1 MRRHID
7 TLNMEK
13 KNSRLL
19 IHKSYLITDVKL
31 IYNFF
36 LALSKKREL
45 KEKLKK
51 LSVFWCET
59 TWYLTAW
66 KHATSRP
73 PLQRSH
79 MRRRLTAVLAWF
91 GIFLSG
97 AHWADQL
104 LDRSFFTHTVSI

>member
-31 IYNFF
+31 IYHFF
-36 LALSKKREL
+36 LSVIENKRV
-45 KEKLKK
+45 KRKVKKK

-59 TWYLTAW
+59 TWYLTA
-66 KHATSRP
+66 
-73 PLQRSH
+73 
-79 MRRRLTAVLAWF
+79 
-91 GIFLSG
+91 
-97 AHWADQL
+97 
-104 LDRSFFTHTVSI
+104 

>member
-31 IYNFF
+31 IYHFF
-36 LALSKKREL
+36 LALSKIREL

-51 LSVFWCET
+51 VIGFLVWDNLVFNSLKARHLE
-59 TWYLTAW
+59 
-66 KHATSRP
+66 ATS
-73 PLQRSH
+73 
-79 MRRRLTAVLAWF
+79 TT
-91 GIFLSG
+91 
-97 AHWADQL
+97 
-104 LDRSFFTHTVSI
+104 FTHAQTFDLCVGLIWDLFIWSSLSWPTFRP

>member
-31 IYNFF
+31 IYHFF
-36 LALSKKREL
+36 FSVIEKREL

-51 LSVFWCET
+51 VIGFLVWDNLVFNSLKARHLE
-59 TWYLTAW
+59 
-66 KHATSRP
+66 ATS
-73 PLQRSH
+73 
-79 MRRRLTAVLAWF
+79 TT
-91 GIFLSG
+91 
-97 AHWADQL
+97 
-104 LDRSFFTHTVSI
+104 FTHAQTFDRCLGLIWDLFIWSLLSWPTFRP

>member
-31 IYNFF
+31 IYHFF
-36 LALSKKREL
+36 FSVIEKREL

-51 LSVFWCET
+51 VI
-59 TWYLTAW
+59 
-66 KHATSRP
+66 
-73 PLQRSH
+73 
-79 MRRRLTAVLAWF
+79 
-91 GIFLSG
+91 GFL
-97 AHWADQL
+97 
-104 LDRSFFTHTVSI
+104 V

>member
-31 IYNFF
+31 IYYFF
-36 LALSKKREL
+36 WALSKKREL

-51 LSVFWCET
+51 VIGFLVRQ
-59 TWYLTAW
+59 L
-66 KHATSRP
+66 
-73 PLQRSH
+73 
-79 MRRRLTAVLAWF
+79 
-91 GIFLSG
+91 GI
-97 AHWADQL
+97 
-104 LDRSFFTHTVSI
+104 